1 MKLKELLK
9 HKNRKIIFDY
19 IKKLTSDGI
28 GKECRVKLGFNKDN
42 DLVLVKSA
50 KLYSSTE
57 NFTENIIEVN
67 EFVIV
72 DGQVLVE
79 DVGYCSFFEVNSGES
94 SHLYLNLIKVNSE
107 KYLGLGYG
115 SLMMRC
121 IEEYAINSSAKQILG
136 TFLPLPP
143 GNRIKSR
150 RFYINNGFDFRHVV
164 DEPNYAMESL
174 GFNANYSYTELYKYR
189 EDFRHLRTIEYDGFD
204 FVENIFSKKTLME
217 QINED

>member
-1 MKLKELLK
+1 MTLKELLK
-9 HKNRKIIFDY
+9 HKNKKILFDY
-19 IKKLTSDGI
+19 IKKSTSENN
-28 GKECRVKLGFNKDN
+28 GKECQIKIGFNKN
-42 DLVLVKSA
+42 NHLVLVKSV
-50 KLYSSTE
+50 KLYSSAE
-57 NFTENIIEVN
+57 AFTENIFNIC

-72 DGQVLVE
+72 DGQVLTE
-79 DVGYCSFFEVNSGES
+79 DVGYCSFFEVNSGDS

-115 SLMMRC
+115 SLMMRN
-121 IEEYAINSSAKQILG
+121 IEEYARNSGVKQICG

-174 GFNANYSYTELYKYR
+174 GFNENYSYTEIYKYK

-204 FVENIFSKKTLME
+204 FIENIFNKKTFIE